1 MKVLVYGTGGIG
13 SLTVH
18 ALCRAGNETAVAA
31 KGKRREILREKGLQI
46 RTHSGRKRWTD
57 HPEVLDH
64 EDESFFDAVFSIMQN
79 QQQERILETLAGVP
93 ARYLVLVGNNLKSGE
108 MEEKLLSL
116 GWSKEQ
122 ILFGFQESAGAR
134 HQDFTEAV
142 TFGTA
147 NLILGHRNRALTGKE
162 QAFFRELFA
171 GSCMKL
177 TFLDDMESWYR
188 CHAAF
193 ILPAVCL
200 FYGHSCDLHTCSFR
214 DITLWI
220 RAGKDGYDFLSS
232 IGTRIWPVGDE
243 KNLVGIRGGILAIIL
258 WLCAKTR
265 IGEPAVTDPVSDF
278 HLLPAAG
285 KDRIPIPLRLLIAR
299 ACRHPA
305 FPGFFSPPRARS
317 C

>member
-31 KGKRREILREKGLQI
+31 KGKRREILREKGMQI

-122 ILFGFQESAGAR
+122 ILFGFQESAGAPSGLHRSRNLR
-134 HQDFTEAV
+134 HPESHPRAPEQGAA
-142 TFGTA
+142 GTQSPGCSSWMPR
-147 NLILGHRNRALTGKE
+147 LQISGNRPPVSRCRRLT
-162 QAFFRELFA
+162 
-171 GSCMKL
+171 
-177 TFLDDMESWYR
+177 
-188 CHAAF
+188 
-193 ILPAVCL
+193 
-200 FYGHSCDLHTCSFR
+200 
-214 DITLWI
+214 
-220 RAGKDGYDFLSS
+220 
-232 IGTRIWPVGDE
+232 
-243 KNLVGIRGGILAIIL
+243 IRG
-258 WLCAKTR
+258 R
-265 IGEPAVTDPVSDF
+265 
-278 HLLPAAG
+278 
-285 KDRIPIPLRLLIAR
+285 
-299 ACRHPA
+299 
-305 FPGFFSPPRARS
+305 
-317 C
+317 